1 MKDKISLI
9 VGGSGQFG
17 VYLSQFLLKKRYRV
31 IISSRD
37 IQRTKKKLPFKNKNL
52 ILAKLDV
59 LNKKQIKNL
68 IYKYKPN
75 VIFYFASQSSP
86 TLSFKNKKE
95 TFNSN
100 YKGCKNFLE
109 IIQREKINCK
119 FLNATSSEIFS
130 DTKKKITFKSKKKPI
145 SPYGKAKLLSFN
157 ITKYFRE
164 KKKIKS
170 YNAIIFNTESVLRK
184 RDYLIPKI
192 CIAAIKAY
200 ESGAKTAFGNIKV
213 SREWNWCEEQ
223 VKYLNHFIEKD
234 PQDFILSNGRAYTAQ
249 RMLYYAFKY
258 FKLDFKKYVTY
269 EKKFSRKKDFEIK
282 RSNYSHCL
290 RRNNMS
296 RNPKIFGKKL
306 IHTLIKYYLNE
317 KNN

>member
-1 MKDKISLI
+1 MKDKISII

-31 IISSRD
+31 IITSRD

-68 IYKYKPN
+68 VYKYKPN

-95 TFNSN
+95 TFDSN
-100 YKGCKNFLE
+100 YNGCKNFLE
-109 IIQREKINCK
+109 IISREKIDCK

-130 DTKKKITFKSKKKPI
+130 DTKKKITLKSKKNPI

-164 KKKIKS
+164 KKKNKS
-170 YNAIIFNTESVLRK
+170 V
-184 RDYLIPKI
+184 
-192 CIAAIKAY
+192 
-200 ESGAKTAFGNIKV
+200 
-213 SREWNWCEEQ
+213 
-223 VKYLNHFIEKD
+223 
-234 PQDFILSNGRAYTAQ
+234 
-249 RMLYYAFKY
+249 
-258 FKLDFKKYVTY
+258 
-269 EKKFSRKKDFEIK
+269 
-282 RSNYSHCL
+282 
-290 RRNNMS
+290 
-296 RNPKIFGKKL
+296 
-306 IHTLIKYYLNE
+306 
-317 KNN
+317 